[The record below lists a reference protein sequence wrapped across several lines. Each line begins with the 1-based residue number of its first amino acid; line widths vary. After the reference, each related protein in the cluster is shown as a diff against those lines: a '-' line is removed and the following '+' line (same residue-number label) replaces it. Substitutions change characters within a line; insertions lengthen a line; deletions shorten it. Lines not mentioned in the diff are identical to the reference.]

1 LLYDFTFP
9 IRHATSRAELASE
22 IEAAG
27 RIVAIVRV
35 RNAAL
40 SRIQPAFANRIE
52 RTLNAYEAV
61 LDPSGSLRPTS
72 PMDRAST
79 EIARLID
86 ESPDGDN
93 GACAAAP

>member
-52 RTLNAYEAV
+52 RTLNAYEAIV
-61 LDPSGSLRPTS
+61 LDPSGSPVPPAQWTGRRPS
-72 PMDRAST
+72 LPA
-79 EIARLID
+79 
-86 ESPDGDN
+86 
-93 GACAAAP
+93 